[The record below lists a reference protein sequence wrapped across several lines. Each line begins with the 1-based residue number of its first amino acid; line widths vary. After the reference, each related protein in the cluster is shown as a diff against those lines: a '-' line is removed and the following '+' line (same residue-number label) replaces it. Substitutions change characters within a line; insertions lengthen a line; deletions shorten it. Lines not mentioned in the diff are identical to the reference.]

1 MTTKTL
7 SSSEAR
13 RSFYSILRE
22 VNDDAVP
29 VVVRNRGKGRKN
41 AVIIS
46 EDEYNSIMET
56 LYVTSG
62 RNGEEL
68 RRSMA
73 QARAGQVRTISLD
86 EIDKMIA
93 E

>member
-13 RSFYSILRE
+13 KSFYGILRE
-22 VNDDAVP
+22 VVDDAVP
-29 VVVRNRGKGRKN
+29 IVIRNRGRKN
-41 AVIIS
+41 AVLIS
-46 EDEYNSIMET
+46 EDEYNSIIET

-68 RRSMA
+68 RQSMA

>member
-13 RSFYSILRE
+13 KSFYGILRE
-22 VNDDAVP
+22 VVDDAVP
-29 VVVRNRGKGRKN
+29 VVIRNRGRGN
-41 AVIIS
+41 AVLIS
-46 EDEYNSIMET
+46 EDEYNSIIET

-86 EIDKMIA
+86 EIDKMLA

>member
-13 RSFYSILRE
+13 KDFYGIMRE
-22 VNDDAVP
+22 VNEDAVA
-29 VVVRNRGKGRKN
+29 VVIRNRGRKN

-46 EDEYNSIMET
+46 EDEYNSIQET

-62 RNGEEL
+62 KNGEEL
-68 RRSMA
+68 RRSRE
-73 QARAGQVRTISLD
+73 QARNGQLRRFTLEELSA
-86 EIDKMIA
+86 MI
-93 E
+93 EQ

>member
-13 RSFYSILRE
+13 KSFYSILRE
-22 VNDDAVP
+22 VNDDAIP
-29 VVVRNRGKGRKN
+29 VVVRTRGKSGRN

-46 EDEYNSIMET
+46 ENEYNSIMET

-68 RRSMA
+68 RESMR
-73 QARAGQVRTISLD
+73 QAERGEGRIISMD
-86 EIDKMIA
+86 ELKGMLA

>member
-13 RSFYSILRE
+13 KSFYSILRE

-29 VVVRNRGKGRKN
+29 VVVRNRGKGRRN

>member
-13 RSFYSILRE
+13 KSFYSILRE

-29 VVVRNRGKGRKN
+29 VVVRTHGKERRN

-46 EDEYNSIMET
+46 EDEYNSIIET

-73 QARAGQVRTISLD
+73 QARAGQVRTISLA
-86 EIDKMIA
+86 EIDKMIT

>member
-13 RSFYSILRE
+13 KSFYSILRE

-29 VVVRNRGKGRKN
+29 VVVRNRGKGRRN

-56 LYVTSG
+56 LYVTRG

-68 RRSMA
+68 RESME
-73 QARAGQVRTISLD
+73 QARAGQLRRHTLEELESMLD
-86 EIDKMIA
+86 E
-93 E
+93 